1 VTESG
6 NLGAIAQV
14 TPQGTIQELTEGLT
28 PKSEPWAITPG
39 PDGNL
44 YFTERNKPAR
54 IGRVA
59 TATNAIAPG
68 QPSNGP
74 APGPPLTEAQLAAQA
89 ELGTLAGVTPISGI
103 VLVRNSSG
111 QLVPL
116 EGPRVLPL
124 GTVIDATDGVVR
136 LLTALN
142 TSGKTQ
148 TVTVW
153 GGVFKITQRRHGNGL
168 TQIHLTGALPRC
180 SKAKRAR
187 AASRSSHKSRKL
199 WAKDNHGR
207 YSTYG
212 ANSVATVLGTEWE
225 TIDSCAGTRTR
236 VVHGK
241 VRVHDIRR
249 HKTLL
254 VRAGRSYL
262 ARR

>member
-1 VTESG
+1 MTESG

-39 PDGNL
+39 PDGNV
-44 YFTERNKPAR
+44 YFTERYKPAR
-54 IGRVA
+54 IGRVV
-59 TATNAIAPG
+59 TATSASAPG
-68 QPSNGP
+68 QASNGP
-74 APGPPLTEAQLAAQA
+74 APSLSLTEAQLAAQA
-89 ELGTLAGVTPISGI
+89 ELGTLAGVTPTSGT

-111 QLVPL
+111 QFVTLT
-116 EGPRVLPL
+116 GSRVLPL
-124 GTVIDATDGVVR
+124 GTVIDATNGVVR
-136 LLTALN
+136 LITALD
-142 TSGKTQ
+142 TRGKTQ

-168 TQIHLTGALPRC
+168 TQIHLTGALARC

-236 VVHGK
+236 VAQGK

-254 VRAGRSYL
+254 VHAGHSYL